1 MACMYCSV
9 FDLARLEL
17 NGNLVDSEGE
27 MDFSSN
33 NNDSLYRL
41 INPRIP
47 VCVLNFVLDLPVAIF
62 VGNRSIL
69 RSNTFVLN
77 LHYV

>member
-1 MACMYCSV
+1 
-9 FDLARLEL
+9 
-17 NGNLVDSEGE
+17 
-27 MDFSSN
+27 
-33 NNDSLYRL
+33 L